1 VGTLYDDARGL
12 FDLGVK
18 MENPFKPY
26 SVMNYHSYKFTL
38 PDDENNT
45 EIIIHT
51 KSEECRY
58 GRDEQDVLLMKLLD
72 DKYSNKTYTKHILE
86 YIRNKLY
93 FDEVENL
100 ELSNRQE
107 PDIKLMED
115 ADVEKWVDR
124 CLYE

>member
-1 VGTLYDDARGL
+1 
-12 FDLGVK
+12 
-18 MENPFKPY
+18 
-26 SVMNYHSYKFTL
+26 
-38 PDDENNT
+38 
-45 EIIIHT
+45 
-51 KSEECRY
+51 
-58 GRDEQDVLLMKLLD
+58 LLD